1 MNHKTTDLRTTILA
15 AVVGALLFTVGAAQA
30 LAQGIPIIYCAEQ
43 NPMTPRC
50 DGTDAA
56 ESLVG
61 QASTDVI
68 RAFAGD
74 DIINA
79 ERGAD
84 RALGGTGVD
93 NVNGGR
99 GDDELSGGAGLDTVS
114 DGIMENGK
122 LSTGDTDVL
131 RGNGGNDV
139 LDATDDDFLDTVDC
153 GRGEE
158 DVAYVD
164 GNPRSARSDSVA
176 GSCEFVNEPPPG
188 P

>member
-1 MNHKTTDLRTTILA
+1 MILAA
-15 AVVGALLFTVGAAQA
+15 AVVGALLFAVSAAQA
-30 LAQGIPIIYCAEQ
+30 LAQGITIIYCAEQ
-43 NPMTPRC
+43 NPETPRC

-61 QASTDVI
+61 QQTTDVI

-84 RALGGTGVD
+84 RALGGTGAD

-99 GDDELSGGAGLDTVS
+99 GDDELSGGAGPDTVS

-131 RGNGGNDV
+131 RGNAGDDIF
-139 LDATDDDFLDTVDC
+139 DARDDDFLDAVEC
-153 GRGEE
+153 GRGKE
-158 DVAYVD
+158 DVAFVD
-164 GNPRSARSDSVA
+164 GNPSSARSDSVA